1 MAIVNPSSG
10 EVPEVPDSLYMA
22 TIVKVT
28 PISLDVPDQFGKTEK
43 FEISLEFDVDG
54 EVVTLDPRVN
64 EAWSEKATLFLIAQ
78 AAGLDPDPSEAFDT
92 DDLLERQ
99 VNILTEQEPGKWPRV
114 KAWSKVPKGKAAKA
128 APSVKVTS
136 AAVINGD
143 GTPNYDAF
151 WKEIAKY
158 GLNRGHVITR
168 CGTIEDFM
176 AMDGADVGILLE
188 ELKSQTAAV

>member
-10 EVPEVPDSLYMA
+10 EVPEVADGLYMA
-22 TIVKVT
+22 TIVAVKE
-28 PISLDVPDQFGKTEK
+28 IHLDVADQFGKTEK
-43 FEISLEFDVDG
+43 IEISIELDVDG

-64 EAWSEKATLFLIAQ
+64 QAWSEKATLFLIAQ

-99 VNILTEQEPGKWPRV
+99 VNVLTEQEAGKWPRI
-114 KAWSKVPKGKAAKA
+114 KAWSKVAKGKAAKA
-128 APSVKVTS
+128 TAQPK
-136 AAVINGD
+136 AATVVNAD

-158 GLNRGHVITR
+158 GLNRSHVITR

-176 AMDGADVGILLE
+176 GMDGADVGILLE
-188 ELKSQTAAV
+188 ELKSQAVS